1 MSEFEMLVSE
11 HRSAVERYVRFN
23 IPSKADSDDVLQ
35 EVWLAAYRQFDR
47 LKNKNSF
54 KAWVIGIARH
64 KVKDYFRSRQNTIDI
79 DELPD
84 EEFELDEFDFEEG
97 IDDEEF

>member
-11 HRSAVERYVRFN
+11 HRNAVERYLRFN

-35 EVWLAAYRQFDR
+35 EVWLAAYRQFGK
-47 LKNKNSF
+47 LLNKSSF

-64 KVKDYFRSRQNTIDI
+64 KASLFRAVMDLLSIRLYMRLLIS
-79 DELPD
+79 
-84 EEFELDEFDFEEG
+84 
-97 IDDEEF
+97 